1 QAQAPLDGLTP
12 RTAIEVAGRIRGLSA
27 PRARH
32 AAEQIAAELEI
43 TEWLDRRALPEGRG
57 LSGGVRRLVAF
68 AMAAVVPTPLVVLDE
83 PTNDVDAAR
92 RRRLWEVVRRLADH
106 GSGILLVTH
115 NVVEAERLVDEL
127 VVLDRG
133 RVVASGSPA
142 DLRGA
147 ADDDLRLELRL

>member
-1 QAQAPLDGLTP
+1 NSPRDECRRSLTQSELNAPNDVLTP
-12 RTAIEVAGRIRGLSA
+12 GTTIEGAWRIRGRSA

-32 AAEQIAAELEI
+32 AAEKIAAELDI

-115 NVVEAERLVDEL
+115 NVVEAERLVAQL
-127 VVLDRG
+127 AV
-133 RVVASGSPA
+133 
-142 DLRGA
+142 
-147 ADDDLRLELRL
+147 